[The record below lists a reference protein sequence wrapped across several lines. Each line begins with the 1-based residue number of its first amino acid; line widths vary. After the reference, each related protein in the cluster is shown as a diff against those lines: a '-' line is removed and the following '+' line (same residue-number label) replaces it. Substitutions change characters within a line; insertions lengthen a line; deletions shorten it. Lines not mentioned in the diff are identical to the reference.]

1 MNLFHTFLPL
11 TVYFFSAGPGCE
23 PTFNKTLQHY
33 YSCQSTLLHKI
44 TCTHVRI
51 LQLNFVVMNEILC
64 YQIKEINTYLPSVVK
79 GEQIKRKPAEIVR
92 TNILP

>member
-1 MNLFHTFLPL
+1 
-11 TVYFFSAGPGCE
+11 
-23 PTFNKTLQHY
+23 
-33 YSCQSTLLHKI
+33 
-44 TCTHVRI
+44 
-51 LQLNFVVMNEILC
+51 MNEILC